1 MKNHSH
7 ENAVVS
13 LIGSPIWW
21 PLLRFIFVAI
31 MIALACIALATG
43 GWSVKELEPV
53 AAVVDRGYSSNSGS
67 ILLA

>member
-43 GWSVKELEPV
+43 G
-53 AAVVDRGYSSNSGS
+53 
-67 ILLA
+67 